1 MILSLIILILIGVV
15 AYFHYVQGLFGA
27 TISAII
33 AVIAACMAVSYHET
47 LVDMLLKGKMAD
59 QANAMM
65 LCAIFAGVYIIL
77 RVIFDKA
84 VPGNLRFP
92 SIVDAIGGGVMGL
105 IAGIFATGVFALAAQ
120 SLPFGPSV
128 AGHSRYALK
137 GTQSVVVP
145 TDRNSQ
151 DVPMYD
157 ELASD
162 TFEPGG

>member
-1 MILSLIILILIGVV
+1 MILSVIILLLVGVI

-65 LCAIFAGVYIIL
+65 LCVTFAAVYIIL

-92 SIVDAIGGGVMGL
+92 AVADAVGGGVMGI

-120 SLPFGPSV
+120 SLPFGPAV
-128 AGHSRYALK
+128 AGHSRYAIK
-137 GTQSVVVP
+137 G
-145 TDRNSQ
+145 
-151 DVPMYD
+151 
-157 ELASD
+157 
-162 TFEPGG
+162 